1 MTQGRDRVAR
11 LHRERLISLLRVC
24 AGVVCAGLTLA
35 ATAVPAAATARL
47 SWSPAR
53 LIDPGSGLGR
63 GVSLSGVSCPS
74 VSLCVAVD
82 DAGDVVTSTAPT
94 SGARWTIAHVDRGH
108 GWQPT
113 LDGVSCPS
121 ASLCVAVDD
130 AGDAVTSTAPTAGK
144 GHWQIAPV
152 DRDHGPLDGVSCPSV
167 SLCVAVDD
175 AGDVLTSTD
184 PTGGPG
190 YWSRTHVED
199 PSGSDDQLDGV
210 SCPSVTL
217 CVAVNFQRQVLTST
231 NPTGGAA
238 AWRVTPVPGG
248 DGLPLDSISCSS
260 PSLCVATGQDGGL
273 AITTNPT
280 GGERAWVTRS
290 LDAPPLFGVSCAP
303 GGLCVTVDSNGDAFA
318 STAGAEHMGPGSRRP
333 EQRAVRGLL
342 SVGTALRRRRRQ
354 RQRRGRSLDRHQLGD
369 TAPRGSCQA
378 LGASAGQESAGRQRA
393 GRAVSRRWPR
403 LYVAGRVVSEPIR
416 HATFVRDRKMVA
428 AHPARHAAC
437 NHFPADHESCG
448 SAAQAQAARRT
459 GQVHRERRPPR
470 CRRPAFRSHPNPIR
484 PHRSAPAPSRRSS
497 TQTPPCS
504 ATRTIKRRA
513 GAARGERQP
522 PTALTRASPCPAMH
536 TTLTR
541 A

>member
-1 MTQGRDRVAR
+1 M
-11 LHRERLISLLRVC
+11 
-24 AGVVCAGLTLA
+24 
-35 ATAVPAAATARL
+35 
-47 SWSPAR
+47 
-53 LIDPGSGLGR
+53 
-63 GVSLSGVSCPS
+63 SCPS

-82 DAGDVVTSTAPT
+82 DAGDVVTSTTPT
-94 SGARWTIAHVDRGH
+94 SGARWTVAHVDRGH

-130 AGDAVTSTAPTAGK
+130 AGDVVTSTAPTAGE

-152 DRDHGPLDGVSCPSV
+152 DRDHGSLDGVSCPSV

-210 SCPSVTL
+210 SCPSVSL
-217 CVAVNFQRQVLTST
+217 CVAVSFQRQVVTST

-238 AWRVTPVPGG
+238 AWSVTPVPGG
-248 DGLPLDSISCSS
+248 DGLPLDSVSCSS

-280 GGERAWVTRS
+280 GGGRAWVNRS

-318 STAGAEHMGPGSRRP
+318 STARASTWVRARVDPNNELSAVSCPSARRCVAVDDSGNVVVAPVTAANSGIPRLAGAARH
-333 EQRAVRGLL
+333 
-342 SVGTALRRRRRQ
+342 SVHLP
-354 RQRRGRSLDRHQLGD
+354 GRSLLVDSGLVVQ
-369 TAPRGSCQA
+369 
-378 LGASAGQESAGRQRA
+378 
-393 GRAVSRRWPR
+393 VSRRWPR

-416 HATFVRDRKMVA
+416 HATVVRDRKMVA

-437 NHFPADHESCG
+437 NHLRADHESCG
-448 SAAQAQAARRT
+448 SAAQTQAARRT
-459 GQVHRERRPPR
+459 GQVHRERGPPR
-470 CRRPAFRSHPNPIR
+470 CRRPGFRSHPDPVGPTGRRRRSQVARLHR
-484 PHRSAPAPSRRSS
+484 PPSISVVDVEAALRFRSAGQKRGLQLGGGLSGCAGRVGRS
-497 TQTPPCS
+497 
-504 ATRTIKRRA
+504 ARLVGRGVRA
-513 GAARGERQP
+513 GGPLR
-522 PTALTRASPCPAMH
+522 SPRHVCV
-536 TTLTR
+536 R
-541 A
+541 